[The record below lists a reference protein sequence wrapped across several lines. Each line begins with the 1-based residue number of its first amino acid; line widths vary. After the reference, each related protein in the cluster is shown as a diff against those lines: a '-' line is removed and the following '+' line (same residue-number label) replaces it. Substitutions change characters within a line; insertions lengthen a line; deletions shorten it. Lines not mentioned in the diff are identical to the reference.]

1 MLLSKNQ
8 NGFHSRQNQTRNLLV
23 GFQQIFAQCEECLLK
38 IYHVYNLIVCRM
50 TQKQCAAFLL
60 VYSKNF
66 FAFTTKTFGS
76 LSLWSLLCCK
86 TNRKSN
92 WQLSWEMKGTNLFF
106 FFLKKK
112 YKEQTCIQMRAEP
125 PRNNCFLGELPGRT
139 YLLFFV
145 E

>member
-23 GFQQIFAQCEECLLK
+23 GFEVIFAQCEECLLK

-60 VYSKNF
+60 VQSKNF

-92 WQLSWEMKGTNLFF
+92 WQLSWEMKGTKSFF
-106 FFLKKK
+106 EKK
-112 YKEQTCIQMRAEP
+112 QLRVATCIQMR
-125 PRNNCFLGELPGRT
+125 T
-139 YLLFFV
+139 YTQQLLFRRNGTARSIFV